1 MGFFRRV
8 NFKGKGFFF
17 EDLRKVVGKVAGV
30 GGGMYLN
37 LILDIFF
44 SEWRVSCYI
53 RFMEKKV
60 FVILF
65 IKL

>member
-30 GGGMYLN
+30 GGGN
-37 LILDIFF
+37 VFEFDIGYFF
-44 SEWRVSCYI
+44 
-53 RFMEKKV
+53 
-60 FVILF
+60 
-65 IKL
+65 